1 MGGAFALCFLVHLL
15 SLEGM
20 QLLNPVPTAH
30 AGLGDI
36 IIGAITDAI
45 QAVLGWLWTNIL
57 EPFIVGPLLAIVAII
72 LTYFF
77 GGPLIR
83 LFWMVIYELVMTLA
97 TILMWIFTTFIEQS
111 LDPAGF
117 FTVRFLGGAMLDRV
131 YNFLWL
137 PIRDL
142 TNVVLAFLLLIGAIM
157 VVVKASKDFLVQYA
171 PKFIIAIILVN
182 FSWFISLFVLDV
194 ANIATR
200 ASFTLF
206 TARCVTESGAEECK
220 VITDIQ
226 FRGGTVAPGVGG
238 WRCPL
243 LAVCIRKQAVD
254 QTNSFEKVTSGL
266 VQGYGKILD
275 AGGAV
280 LGASADD
287 KFLKLIAW
295 DEISRVNFSFSDWN
309 AFWNSISN
317 FATSILIGT
326 FKVVMTVFILIIGT
340 ILYLTALLA
349 LFVILL
355 IRLPF
360 LWLGLGLMPL
370 VAVGIV
376 LGKGGFSAHIWK
388 IWEWFLA
395 AAFMPAAIGLPL
407 TAGFALMQA
416 ASNLPGPDLPLPGV
430 WQQLAGSLANNI
442 TEFVIIIFSIIIMWM
457 GVFMG
462 IKMFDFTGGAVSS
475 VGNWFNTLGKGAA
488 LAGGV
493 YLAKKVPVAA
503 GWQPLLDLVRKPK
516 TQTPDST
523 ISGES
528 PSGGT
533 GGGKTGGGGSRPGVD
548 TKPDKATSKDYS
560 DALDR
565 RKEKFQKETAG
576 MKPDSEEYRKK
587 KAEYAAGM
595 RETTIERDKK
605 RMEEKMVKEY
615 GEEKGKEIAGEQ
627 NQVMESGAR
636 DKEIRKLEEKKGKG
650 KGFTGFEAQRLHD
663 QKKLRE
669 ESQKQGSVLK
679 EEKKEE
685 KADTAQPAATPT
697 SEEGRKKAPDA
708 KSTET
713 GAAPGTAAQ
722 AAPPPEEEKKT
733 KNITENM
740 EDNRSGFKK
749 ALGKMWDWIKE
760 DKPQGNLVT
769 GAIGLLT
776 KGPDALL
783 RGAKSYA
790 KGEEPSLAKALER
803 SYRGSVSD
811 KDANKLQKHLA
822 DNPTELNL
830 VKNGLAKVDEAKT
843 PQEKK
848 EALDHLSFVIEK
860 LSRNL
865 NLSSVDT
872 SVRGLPK
879 LISTLQKTAHDKGA
893 PSFLSTKTASTLESN
908 LHSHVD
914 SVQDSDKKKTDDK

>member
-1 MGGAFALCFLVHLL
+1 VGGAFALCFLVHLL

-416 ASNLPGPDLPLPGV
+416 ASSLPGPDLPLPGV

-462 IKMFDFTGGAVSS
+462 IKMFDFTNGMVSS
-475 VGNWFNTLGKGAA
+475 VGSYFNKLGKGSA
-488 LAGGV
+488 LAGGI
-493 YLAKKVPVAA
+493 YMAKKIPLAA
-503 GWQPLLDLVRKPK
+503 GWIPAISTKKPK
-516 TQTPDST
+516 KPLP
-523 ISGES
+523 
-528 PSGGT
+528 PSAADTARPTAT
-533 GGGKTGGGGSRPGVD
+533 GGRGGGGARATTGL
-548 TKPDKATSKDYS
+548 KPDKKTAADHSA
-560 DALDR
+560 ALTE
-565 RKEKFQKETAG
+565 RKEKFLTETAVL
-576 MKPDSEEYRKK
+576 KPDS
-587 KAEYAAGM
+587 
-595 RETTIERDKK
+595 
-605 RMEEKMVKEY
+605 
-615 GEEKGKEIAGEQ
+615 
-627 NQVMESGAR
+627 
-636 DKEIRKLEEKKGKG
+636 
-650 KGFTGFEAQRLHD
+650 
-663 QKKLRE
+663 E
-669 ESQKQGSVLK
+669 ESQKQGSVLQ

-685 KADTAQPAATPT
+685 KADTAQLAATPK
-697 SEEGRKKAPDA
+697 SEEGKKKAPDA

-713 GAAPGTAAQ
+713 GAVPGAAAQ
-722 AAPPPEEEKKT
+722 AAPPSKEEEEKS
-733 KNITENM
+733 KNIDDQV
-740 EDNRSGFKK
+740 EDTRSGFMKT
-749 ALGKMWDWIKE
+749 LGGLWSKIKDVVKD
-760 DKPQGNLVT
+760 DKPTTQGNLLF
-769 GAIGLLT
+769 GATKAIL

-783 RGAKSYA
+783 GGSLKVLR
-790 KGEEPSLAKALER
+790 GEEKSLGQALKR
-803 SYRGSVSD
+803 SYQGHVAD
-811 KDANKLQKHLA
+811 KDAKTMQKHLQ
-822 DNPTELNL
+822 DNPQELG
-830 VKNGLAKVDEAKT
+830 VVQTALAKVNSADSS
-843 PQEKK
+843 EKK
-848 EALDHLSFVIEK
+848 EEALDHLSFVMEQLARK
-860 LSRNL
+860 LS
-865 NLSSVDT
+865 LSDVNT
-872 SVRGLPK
+872 SRQGLPQ
-879 LISTLQKTAHDKGA
+879 LLGAIQKTAKETHSRYDFLGPNTGTGASLEGKLHDHVESVKG
-893 PSFLSTKTASTLESN
+893 SE
-908 LHSHVD
+908 
-914 SVQDSDKKKTDDK
+914 KKKIDDGGGKGSEEKK